1 MCHMVEF
8 SVMIA
13 SWTKAATNPASNTAC
28 AWVNS
33 VGATGVGFF
42 CYWCGYGL
50 LVWGL
55 LVIGGGLFLTSAVG
69 LGHCPTPGAVLQHP
83 SVRHHGAGRLR
94 G

>member
-1 MCHMVEF
+1 MVEF

-42 CYWCGYGL
+42 CS
-50 LVWGL
+50 LVWL
-55 LVIGGGLFLTSAVG
+55 WVIGVG
-69 LGHCPTPGAVLQHP
+69 VTGYRCGAFFDEHCGVGAPGAVLLHP
-83 SVRHHGAGRLR
+83 SVQHHGAGRLR